1 LKSPAKSTGG
11 FVDLTEIV
19 VIAGDGGNGCVSF
32 RREKYVP
39 KGGPNGGDGGR
50 GGDVVVRTDQH
61 LSTLIDY
68 RYRKTIRA
76 DRGQHGRGKDQHGR
90 NGKDA
95 VVRVPTGTVI
105 LDAATGEVLF
115 DLGAEGEAIV
125 ARGGRGGR
133 GNAAFA
139 TSTNRAPRR
148 FEEGG
153 KGEKRRIILELKVIA
168 DIGIVG
174 QPNVGK
180 STLLR
185 RLTRARPKVAAYPF
199 TTLHPNLGVLVHG
212 DTGIVLADIPGL
224 IEGAHAGKGLG
235 HEFLRHIER
244 TKVIL
249 FLLEA
254 KAGPLPEQL
263 KSLQH
268 ELSLHGAGLSGRPFL
283 VAVNKVDLLSRKD
296 LDRLRHDESALPVS
310 ALTGYGL
317 RRLVQ
322 RLVGLVDSTEKEGAD
337 GKGKGS

>member
-39 KGGPNGGDGGR
+39 RGGPNGGDGGR

-90 NGKDA
+90 NGKDV
-95 VVRVPTGTVI
+95 VVRVPPGTVI
-105 LDAATGEVLF
+105 LDAAIGEVLF

-199 TTLHPNLGVLVHG
+199 TTLHPNLGVLVYG

-244 TKVIL
+244 TRVIL

-254 KAGPLPEQL
+254 AASPLPEQL
-263 KSLQH
+263 ESLQH

-296 LDRLRHDESALPVS
+296 LDRLRHDKSALPVS

>member
-1 LKSPAKSTGG
+1 LRNPAKSTGG

-50 GGDVVVRTDQH
+50 GGDVVVRTDPH

-68 RYRKTIRA
+68 RYRRTVKA
-76 DRGQHGRGKDQHGR
+76 GRGEHGRGKDQHGR

-95 VVRVPTGTVI
+95 VVRVPAGTVI
-105 LDAATGEVLF
+105 RDAASGDLLF
-115 DLGAEGEAIV
+115 DLGAEGEVTV

-148 FEEGG
+148 FEEGA
-153 KGEKRRIILELKVIA
+153 KGEKRRIVLELKVIA
-168 DIGIVG
+168 DVGIVG

-185 RLTRARPKVAAYPF
+185 QLTKARPRVAAYPF
-199 TTLHPNLGVLVHG
+199 TTLRPNLGVLVYG

-249 FLLEA
+249 FLLEVA
-254 KAGPLPEQL
+254 AGPLAEQL
-263 KSLQH
+263 ETLRH
-268 ELSLHGAGLSGRPFL
+268 ELSLHGGGLADRPFL
-283 VAVNKVDLLSRKD
+283 VVVNKVDLVSRRD
-296 LDRLRHDESALPVS
+296 LDLIRHDGFALPVS

-322 RLVGLVDSTEKEGAD
+322 HIIKLVDSTKKEGAD
-337 GKGKGS
+337 GKGKRP